1 MTPQILVMAAINRLR
16 PRKSLVWQI
25 CVSVFLG
32 LGACTPKN
40 FAPIPSQTWQG
51 VNVQIETRP
60 SPPVQ
65 GMNEMWVMLTDDRHR
80 PVFDVIVNLRATSI
94 QEWQQGIQDGRT
106 GVFRRAIRITDPQQQ
121 KIEVRLTR
129 RGQETVLEF
138 PMVGTAA
145 DSSAANSNR

>member
-1 MTPQILVMAAINRLR
+1 MTPRVLVMLVINRIC
-16 PRKSLVWQI
+16 PRKRLLWEAYLLA
-25 CVSVFLG
+25 FLG
-32 LGACTPKN
+32 LGACTPEN

-51 VNVQIETRP
+51 VDVQIETRP

-65 GMNEMWVMLTDDRHR
+65 GMNEMWVMLTDDHHR

-121 KIEVRLTR
+121 KIEVKLTR
-129 RGQETVLEF
+129 RGQEAILEF
-138 PMVGTAA
+138 PMTGT
-145 DSSAANSNR
+145 SAISNQ